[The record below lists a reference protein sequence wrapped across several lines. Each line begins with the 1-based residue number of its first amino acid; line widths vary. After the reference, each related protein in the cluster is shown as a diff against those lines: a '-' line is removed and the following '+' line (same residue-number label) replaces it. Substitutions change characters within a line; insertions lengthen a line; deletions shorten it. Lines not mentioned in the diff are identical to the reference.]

1 MRRLLSLLLLVLLLF
16 LGLCGPGDVV
26 LLEPLPLLVAVFR
39 AKVWPDSH
47 DCPLPVSGR
56 DRVPE

>member
-1 MRRLLSLLLLVLLLF
+1 M
-16 LGLCGPGDVV
+16 